1 MERRNFGET
10 KGSQVEKVVESDDEK
25 APKDKNM
32 EKFERKHPT
41 TLASHSAMNQ
51 DYATALETQITT
63 FYIYNLKYVK
73 C

>member
-51 DYATALETQITT
+51 DYATALKTWITT
-63 FYIYNLKYVK
+63 FYIYNIKYVK
-73 C
+73 Y

>member
-1 MERRNFGET
+1 MERRNFGKT

-51 DYATALETQITT
+51 DYATAVGSQITT
-63 FYIYNLKYVK
+63 FYIYNLKYIK
-73 C
+73 L